1 MNHINNPNN
10 MCCCSFDRGD
20 YIRVERRIVLVDAVS
35 NKICENGEITPGHS
49 YDCEERW
56 ALVKS
61 YIVVAYYPTEAA
73 ARAAYND
80 LIADLAVKETV
91 VSVREG

>member
-1 MNHINNPNN
+1 MNYINNPNN

-20 YIRVERRIVLVDAVS
+20 YIRVERRIVLVDIMGTKV
-35 NKICENGEITPGHS
+35 CELGDVTPGHS
-49 YDCEERW
+49 YDCEVRW

-61 YIVVAYYPTEAA
+61 YIVIAYYSTEAA

-80 LIADLAVKETV
+80 LVADLSVKETV